1 MVFIGRPTFYGLT
14 YAGQQGVENVL
25 GFLRNEFV
33 NTAKLCGAVSMDAIH
48 PGMVRPADSIIHE
61 KDF

>member
-14 YAGQQGVENVL
+14 YAGQQRVENVL
-25 GFLRNEFV
+25 GFLREEFV

-48 PGMVRPADSIIHE
+48 PGMVQPADSIVHGQ
-61 KDF
+61 